1 MANVDAAFG
10 FVPIRHLSGNAP
22 RANKYTI
29 TSGLA
34 ENIFTG
40 DLCIITADGVVTP
53 HTATETNNIG
63 VFAGVSYT
71 ASDGSY
77 VYSQYWPSGTTGTN
91 IIAYIYDDPFT
102 VYKVQSA
109 GTPAQT
115 NIGNCAD
122 VVAGAGSTTTGIS
135 GFEISGTMANSA
147 ATCKIVAL
155 HDSPSNAFGTNAV
168 MEVLIN
174 EHLLK
179 DSAGIQGGLEHGN
192 EQSTICFI
200 TRARIKYIIRS

>member
-10 FVPIRHLSGNAP
+10 LVPIRHLSGNGYS

-40 DLCIITADGVVTP
+40 DLCILTADGVLTP
-53 HTATETNNIG
+53 HSAGEVNNIG

-77 VYSQYWPSGTTGTN
+77 VYSQYWPSGTTATN
-91 IIAYIYDDPFT
+91 IVAYVYDDPHI

-115 NIGNCAD
+115 NIGNCAE
-122 VVAGAGSTTTGIS
+122 VVAGAGSTTTGQS
-135 GFEISGTMANSA
+135 GFEMNGTMSNGTASL
-147 ATCKIVAL
+147 KILGLYEAP
-155 HDSPSNAFGTNAV
+155 DNAFGTNAI
-168 MEVLIN
+168 MEVVIN

-179 DSAGIQGGLEHGN
+179 DSAGI
-192 EQSTICFI
+192 
-200 TRARIKYIIRS
+200 

>member
-10 FVPIRHLSGNAP
+10 FVPIRHLSGNGYS

-29 TSGLA
+29 TSGLS
-34 ENIFTG
+34 EDIFTG
-40 DLCIITADGVVTP
+40 DLVIITADGVITP
-53 HTATETNNIG
+53 HTATEVNNIG

-77 VYSQYWPSGTTGTN
+77 VYTQYFPSGTTGSDF
-91 IIAYIYDDPFT
+91 IAYVYDDPYT
-102 VYKVQSA
+102 VFKVQSA
-109 GTPAQT
+109 GSPAQT

-122 VVAGAGSTTTGIS
+122 VVAGTGSTITGQS
-135 GFEISGTMANSA
+135 GFELSGTMSNGT
-147 ATCKIVAL
+147 ATCKIL
-155 HDSPSNAFGTNAV
+155 GLYEGPENAFGTNAI

-179 DSAGIQGGLEHGN
+179 DSAGI
-192 EQSTICFI
+192 
-200 TRARIKYIIRS
+200 

>member
-1 MANVDAAFG
+1 MANADAAFG
-10 FVPIRHLSGNAP
+10 FVPVRHMSGNAP
-22 RANKYTI
+22 RTNQYTI

-40 DLCIITADGVVTP
+40 DLCILTADGVVTP
-53 HTATETNNIG
+53 HSATEVNNIG

-77 VYSQYWPSGTTGTN
+77 VYSEYWPSGTVATD
-91 IIAYIYDDPFT
+91 IIAYVYDDPYT
-102 VYKVQSA
+102 VFKVQSA
-109 GTPAQT
+109 GSPAQT

-122 VVAGAGSTTTGIS
+122 AVAGAGSTTTGQS
-135 GFEISGTMANSA
+135 GFEISGTMAAGA
-147 ATCKIVAL
+147 ATCKLIAL
-155 HDSPSNAFGTNAV
+155 VDSPENAFGANAV

-179 DSAGIQGGLEHGN
+179 DSAGI
-192 EQSTICFI
+192 
-200 TRARIKYIIRS
+200 

>member
-10 FVPIRHLSGNAP
+10 FVPVRTMSGFAP

-29 TSGLA
+29 ASGLA

-40 DLCIITADGVVTP
+40 DLCIIDANGQVTP
-53 HTATETNNIG
+53 HTATEVNNIG
-63 VFAGVSYT
+63 VFGGVSYT

-77 VYSQYWPSGTTGTN
+77 VYSQYWPSGTTATD
-91 IIAYIYDDPFT
+91 IIAYIYDDPYT
-102 VYKVQSA
+102 VFKVQSA
-109 GTPAQT
+109 GSPAQT

-122 VVAGAGSTTTGIS
+122 VVAGTGSTTTGIS

-147 ATCKIVAL
+147 ATAKIIAL
-155 HDSPSNAFGTNAV
+155 YDAPENSFGTNAV

-179 DSAGIQGGLEHGN
+179 DSAGI
-192 EQSTICFI
+192 
-200 TRARIKYIIRS
+200 

>member
-10 FVPIRHLSGNAP
+10 FVPVRHMSGNIP

-40 DLCIITADGVVTP
+40 DLCIVTADGVITP

-77 VYSQYWPSGTTGTN
+77 VYSQYFPTGTSATN
-91 IIAYIYDDPFT
+91 IIAYVYDDPYI

-109 GTPAQT
+109 GSPAQT

-122 VVAGAGSTTTGIS
+122 VVAGAGSTNTGNS
-135 GFEISGTMANSA
+135 GFEISGTMASGT
-147 ATCKIVAL
+147 ATCKILGLYEAP
-155 HDSPSNAFGTNAV
+155 DNAFGANAF

-179 DSAGIQGGLEHGN
+179 ATAGI
-192 EQSTICFI
+192 
-200 TRARIKYIIRS
+200 

>member
-1 MANVDAAFG
+1 M
-10 FVPIRHLSGNAP
+10 SGSSI

-29 TSGLA
+29 TTGTS

-40 DLCIITADGVVTP
+40 DLCIITADGVLTP
-53 HTATETNNIG
+53 HTATEVNNIG

-77 VYSQYWPSGTTGTN
+77 VYGQYWPTGTAATN
-91 IIAYIYDDPFT
+91 IVAYIYDDPMI

-109 GTPAQT
+109 GSPAQT

-122 VVAGAGSTTTGIS
+122 MVAGAGSTTTGQS
-135 GFEISGTMANSA
+135 GFEISGTMAA
-147 ATCKIVAL
+147 GTATAKILAL
-155 HDSPSNAFGTNAV
+155 WDSPENAFGANAV
-168 MEVLIN
+168 MEVIIN

-179 DSAGIQGGLEHGN
+179 QTAGI
-192 EQSTICFI
+192 
-200 TRARIKYIIRS
+200 

>member
-10 FVPIRHLSGNAP
+10 FVPIRHLSGNGYS

-40 DLCIITADGVVTP
+40 DLVIITADGVLTP
-53 HTATETNNIG
+53 HSASEVNNIG

-77 VYSQYWPSGTTGTN
+77 VYSQYWPSGTTATN
-91 IIAYIYDDPFT
+91 ISAYVYDDPYT
-102 VYKVQSA
+102 VFKVQSA

-115 NIGNCAD
+115 NIGNCAE
-122 VVAGAGSTTTGIS
+122 VVAGAGSTTTGQS
-135 GFEISGTMANSA
+135 GFEINGTMAAGTAS
-147 ATCKIVAL
+147 CKIL
-155 HDSPSNAFGTNAV
+155 GLYESPDNAFGTNAI

-179 DSAGIQGGLEHGN
+179 DSAGI
-192 EQSTICFI
+192 
-200 TRARIKYIIRS
+200 

>member
-1 MANVDAAFG
+1 M
-10 FVPIRHLSGNAP
+10 SGNAP

-40 DLCIITADGVVTP
+40 DAVILTSDGVLNVAA
-53 HTATETNNIG
+53 ATETNIVG

-77 VYSQYWPSGTTGTN
+77 VYSQYWPSGTTASD
-91 IIAYIYDDPFT
+91 IVAYVYDDPYT
-102 VYKVQSA
+102 VFKVQSA
-109 GTPAQT
+109 GSPAQT

-122 VVAGAGSTTTGIS
+122 IVVGSGSTNTGQS
-135 GFEISGTMANSA
+135 GMEISGTMAATA
-147 ATCKIVAL
+147 AQTKILAL
-155 HDSPSNAFGTNAV
+155 YDAPENAFGANAV

-174 EHLLK
+174 EHIWK
-179 DSAGIQGGLEHGN
+179 DSAGI
-192 EQSTICFI
+192 
-200 TRARIKYIIRS
+200 

>member
-10 FVPIRHLSGNAP
+10 FIPIRHLSGNGYS

-29 TSGLA
+29 TSGLS

-40 DLCIITADGVVTP
+40 DLVIITADGVITP
-53 HTATETNNIG
+53 HTATEVNNIG

-77 VYSQYWPSGTTGTN
+77 VYSQYFASGTTGSN
-91 IIAYIYDDPFT
+91 IIAYVYDDPYT
-102 VYKVQSA
+102 VFRVQSA

-122 VVAGAGSTTTGIS
+122 VVAGTGSTITGQS
-135 GFEISGTMANSA
+135 GFELSGTMANGT
-147 ATCKIVAL
+147 ATCKILGVWEGPENAL
-155 HDSPSNAFGTNAV
+155 GANAV

-179 DSAGIQGGLEHGN
+179 DSAGI
-192 EQSTICFI
+192 
-200 TRARIKYIIRS
+200 

>member
-10 FVPIRHLSGNAP
+10 FVPIRHLSGNGYS

-29 TSGLA
+29 TSGLS
-34 ENIFTG
+34 EDIFTG
-40 DLCIITADGVVTP
+40 DLVIITADGVITP
-53 HTATETNNIG
+53 HTATEVNNIG

-77 VYSQYWPSGTTGTN
+77 VYAQYFASGTTGTDF
-91 IIAYIYDDPFT
+91 IAYVYDDPYT
-102 VYKVQSA
+102 VFKVQSA

-122 VVAGAGSTTTGIS
+122 VVAGTGSTITGQS
-135 GFEISGTMANSA
+135 GFELSGTMSNGT
-147 ATCKIVAL
+147 ATCKIL
-155 HDSPSNAFGTNAV
+155 GLYEGPENAFGTNAI

-179 DSAGIQGGLEHGN
+179 DSAGI
-192 EQSTICFI
+192 
-200 TRARIKYIIRS
+200 

>member
-10 FVPIRHLSGNAP
+10 FIPIRHLSGYAP

-29 TSGLA
+29 ATGLA

-40 DLCIITADGVVTP
+40 DLVIVIADGVITP

-77 VYSQYWPSGTTGTN
+77 VYSQYWPSGTAATN
-91 IIAYIYDDPFT
+91 IIAYVYDDPFI

-109 GTPAQT
+109 GSPAQT

-135 GFEISGTMANSA
+135 GFESSGTMSNGTASV
-147 ATCKIVAL
+147 KILAL
-155 HDSPSNAFGTNAV
+155 HDNPNNAFGTNAV

-174 EHLLK
+174 EHLIK
-179 DSAGIQGGLEHGN
+179 DGAGI
-192 EQSTICFI
+192 
-200 TRARIKYIIRS
+200 

>member
-10 FVPIRHLSGNAP
+10 FVPIRHLSGNGYS

-29 TSGLA
+29 TSGLS
-34 ENIFTG
+34 EDIFTG
-40 DLCIITADGVVTP
+40 DLVIITADGVITP
-53 HTATETNNIG
+53 HTATEVNNIG

-77 VYSQYWPSGTTGTN
+77 VYSQYFPSGTTGSDF
-91 IIAYIYDDPFT
+91 IAYVYDDPYT
-102 VYKVQSA
+102 VFKVQSA

-122 VVAGAGSTTTGIS
+122 VVAGTGSTITGQS
-135 GFEISGTMANSA
+135 GFELSGTMSNGT
-147 ATCKIVAL
+147 ATCKIIGL
-155 HDSPSNAFGTNAV
+155 YEGPENAFGTNAI

-179 DSAGIQGGLEHGN
+179 DSAGI
-192 EQSTICFI
+192 
-200 TRARIKYIIRS
+200 

>member
-10 FVPIRHLSGNAP
+10 LTPIRHLSGNGYS

-29 TSGLA
+29 TSGLS

-40 DLCIITADGVVTP
+40 DLVIITADGVITP
-53 HTATETNNIG
+53 HTATEVNNIG

-77 VYSQYWPSGTTGTN
+77 VYAQYFPSGTTATN
-91 IIAYIYDDPFT
+91 IIAYVYDDPYT
-102 VYKVQSA
+102 VFKVQSA

-122 VVAGAGSTTTGIS
+122 VVAGAGSTTTGQS
-135 GFEISGTMANSA
+135 GFEISGTMSNGTASL
-147 ATCKIVAL
+147 KILGLYEAP
-155 HDSPSNAFGTNAV
+155 DNAFGTNAI

-179 DSAGIQGGLEHGN
+179 DSAGI
-192 EQSTICFI
+192 
-200 TRARIKYIIRS
+200 

>member
-10 FVPIRHLSGNAP
+10 FVPIRHLSGNGYS

-29 TSGLA
+29 TSGLS

-40 DLCIITADGVVTP
+40 DLVIITADGVITP
-53 HTATETNNIG
+53 HTAGEVNNIG

-77 VYSQYWPSGTTGTN
+77 VYAQYFPSGTTATN
-91 IIAYIYDDPFT
+91 IVAYVYDDPYT
-102 VYKVQSA
+102 VFKVQSA

-115 NIGNCAD
+115 NIGNCAE
-122 VVAGAGSTTTGIS
+122 VVAGTGSTTTGQS
-135 GFEISGTMANSA
+135 GFEMNGTMSNGTASL
-147 ATCKIVAL
+147 KILGLYEAP
-155 HDSPSNAFGTNAV
+155 DNAFGTNAI

-179 DSAGIQGGLEHGN
+179 DSAGI
-192 EQSTICFI
+192 
-200 TRARIKYIIRS
+200 

>member
-10 FVPIRHLSGNAP
+10 LIPVRHLSGNGYS

-40 DLCIITADGVVTP
+40 DVVIITSGGVITP
-53 HTATETNNIG
+53 HTATEVNNIG
-63 VFAGVSYT
+63 VFGGVSYT
-71 ASDGSY
+71 AADGSY
-77 VYSQYWPSGTTGTN
+77 VYSQYWPSGTVATD
-91 IIAYIYDDPFT
+91 IIAYVYDDPYT
-102 VYKVQSA
+102 VFKAQSA
-109 GTPAQT
+109 GTTAQT

-122 VVAGAGSTTTGIS
+122 IVAGAGSTTTGQS
-135 GFEISGTMANSA
+135 GFEISGTMGAGT
-147 ATCKIVAL
+147 ATCKILGLFEAP
-155 HDSPSNAFGTNAV
+155 DNAFGANAI

-179 DSAGIQGGLEHGN
+179 DSAGI
-192 EQSTICFI
+192 
-200 TRARIKYIIRS
+200 

>member
-10 FVPIRHLSGNAP
+10 FVPVRHMSGYAP

-34 ENIFTG
+34 ENIFNG
-40 DLCIITADGVVTP
+40 DAVILAADGTLQP
-53 HTATETNNIG
+53 AGATEVNVIG

-77 VYSQYWPSGTTGTN
+77 VYSEYWPSGTTATD
-91 IIAYIYDDPFT
+91 IVAYVYDDPYIVF
-102 VYKVQSA
+102 KVQSA
-109 GTPAQT
+109 GSPAQT

-122 VVAGAGSTTTGIS
+122 IVAGTASTLTGQS
-135 GFEISGTMANSA
+135 GFEISGTMAA
-147 ATCKIVAL
+147 GTAQTKILAL
-155 HDSPSNAFGTNAV
+155 YDAPENAFGANAV
-168 MEVLIN
+168 MEVLLN

-179 DSAGIQGGLEHGN
+179 DSAGI
-192 EQSTICFI
+192 
-200 TRARIKYIIRS
+200 